1 MIRKEADWAVDVF
14 ENFKDG
20 QGTTTIQK
28 FLNNEEFYGKGRMFA
43 QFKISPNGSIGVHQH
58 IGEQEIYFITKG
70 KGEYTDNDKV
80 YEVSEGDVLICQ
92 DGENHGIKNIGQ
104 EELVYTALILFTK

>member
-1 MIRKEADWAVDVF
+1 MIRKEADWAVDVL

-28 FLNNEEFYGKGRMFA
+28 FLNPDEFYGKGRMFA
-43 QFKISPNGSIGVHQH
+43 QFRINVGGSIGVHEH
-58 IGEQEIYFITKG
+58 IGEQEIYFITQG

-80 YEVSEGDVLICQ
+80 YEVGVGDVVICG
-92 DGENHGIKNIGQ
+92 DGESHGIKNIGDD
-104 EELVYTALILFTK
+104 ELLYTALILFTK